1 MKTPWLDGHHVA
13 FGEVIDGMNVVS
25 AIEECGSSD
34 GTPSCVARI
43 VDCGVVEDEDEENEN
58 DEGDDNKESGKE
70 EADEGDE
77 NDEGDERNDD
87 DEKDK
92 KRDDDERDEIYSD
105 FQMKKKK
112 VKHLRSEEDDSDDF
126 E

>member
-58 DEGDDNKESGKE
+58 DEGD
-70 EADEGDE
+70 
-77 NDEGDERNDD
+77 ERNDD

-92 KRDDDERDEIYSD
+92 KSDDDERDEIYSD

-112 VKHLRSEEDDSDDF
+112 VKHLRSDEDDSDDF